1 MTSKTKHGERVRLKI
16 IEAGMQLWANGG
28 HFNVTA
34 RKIGESI
41 GMTHTNILYHFKDT
55 ARLREA
61 IAKHAVDE
69 KNSKVIVHLIALNHS
84 LVKGMNDA
92 ERFRHMSVARK

>member
-1 MTSKTKHGERVRLKI
+1 MANKTKHGERVRFKI
-16 IEAGMQLWANGG
+16 IEAGIQLWTDGG
-28 HFNVTA
+28 HSNVTA
-34 RKIGESI
+34 RKIGERI

-55 ARLREA
+55 AQLREA

-84 LVKGMNDA
+84 LVSNMNDA